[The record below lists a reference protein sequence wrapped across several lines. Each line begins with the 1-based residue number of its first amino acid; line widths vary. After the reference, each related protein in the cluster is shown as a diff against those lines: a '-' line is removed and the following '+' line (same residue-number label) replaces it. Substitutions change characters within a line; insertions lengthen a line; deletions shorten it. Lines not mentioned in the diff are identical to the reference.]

1 MFPLWSGKPDNQDCY
16 SSVQSNGTQ
25 TQMRACFLKIYVYGL
40 QFMEIFN
47 ISLDEM
53 AIQCMSQSVTESPVM
68 LPRSSGWNWSAESH
82 TKLLSAW
89 APLVSPTISHL
100 LSRSPG
106 SPHPRLLI
114 CSSRFCVPTSWL
126 GYMLFPRPT
135 PSSFPILHLLS
146 SCLSFRKC
154 GSSVTIWKS
163 FSTWACL
170 ANTIVWA
177 LGRPRDCSRAKVSSP
192 WFP

>member
-40 QFMEIFN
+40 KFMEIFN
-47 ISLDEM
+47 ISLDEV
-53 AIQCMSQSVTESPVM
+53 AVQCMSQSVTESLVM
-68 LPRSSGWNWSAESH
+68 LPRPSGWNWSAESH

-89 APLVSPTISHL
+89 APPVSPTISHR
-100 LSRSPG
+100 LSRSPE
-106 SPHPRLLI
+106 LLI

-126 GYMLFPRPT
+126 GYMLFPCPT
-135 PSSFPILHLLS
+135 PSSFPILHLLN

-177 LGRPRDCSRAKVSSP
+177 LGCPGDCSRSKVLLLG
-192 WFP
+192 FPKT